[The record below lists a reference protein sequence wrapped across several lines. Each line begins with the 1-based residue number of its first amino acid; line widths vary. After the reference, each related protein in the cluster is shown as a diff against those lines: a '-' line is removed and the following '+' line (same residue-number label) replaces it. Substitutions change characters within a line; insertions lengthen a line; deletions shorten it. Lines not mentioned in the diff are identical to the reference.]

1 MFSYAI
7 NIWRLQFLNLSTIDM
22 IIVFWEAK
30 VQGQVSLIKS
40 VDILHR
46 TDLMEFS
53 NLVNEGWDDF
63 LASVP
68 RFAIT

>member
-1 MFSYAI
+1 MTI

-22 IIVFWEAK
+22 IIVFREAK
-30 VQGQVSLIKS
+30 DQGQTSLIKS
-40 VDILHR
+40 VDILPH
-46 TDLMEFS
+46 TDLMEVS
-53 NLVNEGWDDF
+53 NLANESWDDF

>member
-1 MFSYAI
+1 MTI

-40 VDILHR
+40 VHISPHAN
-46 TDLMEFS
+46 LMEVS
-53 NLVNEGWDDF
+53 NLANESWNDF
-63 LASVP
+63 LASVA